1 MCVYVSCLSACLL
14 VFLSACVLACLLACL
29 PACLPACLLACVL
42 VASFVL
48 SFIRKFVL
56 LRGITYM
63 ELETALPNAPAP
75 TPEGL
80 NNTHTQ
86 TIDMNRA

>member
-14 VFLSACVLACLLACL
+14 VCLSACVLACLL
-29 PACLPACLLACVL
+29 ACLPACLLACVL